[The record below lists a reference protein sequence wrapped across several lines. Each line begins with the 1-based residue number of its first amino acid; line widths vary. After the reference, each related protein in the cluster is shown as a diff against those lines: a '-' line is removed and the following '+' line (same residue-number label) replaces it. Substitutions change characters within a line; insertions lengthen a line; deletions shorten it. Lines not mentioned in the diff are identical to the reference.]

1 MENWGLSEW
10 LHWQE
15 ELNPKE
21 LDLNLKRVG
30 EVASRLDIQPPANRT
45 FLIAGTNGKGT
56 TLALIEDILIQKGL
70 KVGSYTS
77 PHLINYNE
85 RICINKLPIGDS
97 KLIDA
102 FKFIES
108 IRDEVPLTYFE
119 FGTLA
124 AFKILNDLNC
134 QAWLVEVGLGGR
146 LDATN
151 VITPSVSLITNV
163 DFDHQEWLGETI
175 EEIAREKAGIIAT
188 NTPSIFADSQVPKS
202 IEQAAFEKKSDL
214 HLLNRDFSWSS
225 NCESLEWRGKDSV
238 INSIMTP
245 LDWAEGE
252 SSDLAAAL
260 MAIEIVDSSLLPTTK
275 ELNHILKDFYVSGRF
290 EIIEKKQT
298 WILDVAHNPHAAV
311 NLKKRLESLHPYK
324 KITVVFSMMQDKDVI
339 GIVEVLDH
347 LVDHW
352 VVCEMN
358 TPRSHTAQTLEK
370 KLTDYGIT
378 NVTVESG
385 LLEAFSNIKNHSKKN
400 DRILITGSFE
410 IVGPAK
416 KWLDSE

>member
-15 ELNPKE
+15 ALNPKE
-21 LDLNLKRVG
+21 IDLNLKRVG
-30 EVASRLDIQPPANRT
+30 EVASRLDIRPPANRT

-151 VITPSVSLITNV
+151 IITPSVSLITNV
-163 DFDHQEWLGETI
+163 DFDHQEWLGETL
-175 EEIAREKAGIIAT
+175 EEIAREKAGIIAA
-188 NTPSIFADSQVPKS
+188 NTPSIFADSQVPKN
-202 IEQAAFEKKSDL
+202 IELTAFEKKSDL

-225 NCESLEWRGKDSV
+225 NCTTSEWRGKYAV
-238 INSIMTP
+238 INSIKTP
-245 LDWAEGE
+245 SDWAKGE

-275 ELNHILKDFYVSGRF
+275 ELNHILKDFSVSGRF

-298 WILDVAHNPHAAV
+298 WILDVAHNPHSAV
-311 NLKKRLESLHPYK
+311 NLKKRLESLPPYK
-324 KITVVFSMMQDKDVI
+324 KITAILSMMQDKDVI
-339 GIVEVLDH
+339 GFVAVLDD

-358 TPRSHTAQTLEK
+358 TPRSHTAQTLQK

-400 DRILITGSFE
+400 DRILVTGSFE

>member
-15 ELNPKE
+15 KLNPRE
-21 LDLNLKRVG
+21 IDLDLKRVG
-30 EVASRLDIQPPANRT
+30 DVASRLDITPPINKT

-70 KVGSYTS
+70 RVGSYTS

-85 RICINKLPIGDS
+85 RICINKLPIEDS
-97 KLIDA
+97 RLIDA
-102 FKFIES
+102 FKLIES
-108 IRDEVPLTYFE
+108 IRDDVLLTYFE

-124 AFKILNDLNC
+124 AFIILNDLNC
-134 QAWLVEVGLGGR
+134 QAWLIEVGLGGR

-163 DFDHQEWLGETI
+163 DFDHQEWLGETL
-175 EEIAREKAGIIAT
+175 EEIAQEKAGIITT
-188 NTPSIFADSQVPKS
+188 NTPSIFGDFPVPKS
-202 IEQAAFEKKSDL
+202 IEKKAFEKKSDL
-214 HLLNRDFSWSS
+214 YVLNRDFSWSS
-225 NCESLEWRGKDSV
+225 NCESSEWRGKDAV

-245 LDWAEGE
+245 SYWANGE
-252 SSDLAAAL
+252 NSDLAAAL
-260 MAIEIVDSSLLPTTK
+260 MAIEIVDSGLLPTTK
-275 ELNHILKDFYVSGRF
+275 ELNHILKDFSVSGRF
-290 EIIEKKQT
+290 EIIKKKQT
-298 WILDVAHNPHAAV
+298 WILDIAHNPHAAV

-324 KITVVFSMMQDKDVI
+324 KITAIFSMMQDKDVT
-339 GIVEVLDH
+339 GIVEVLDD

-358 TPRSHTAQTLEK
+358 APRSHTVQTLQK
-370 KLTDYGIT
+370 KLMDYGIT

-385 LLEAFSNIKNHSKKN
+385 PLEAFSNIKNHSKKN
-400 DRILITGSFE
+400 DRILVTGSFE

>member
-15 ELNPKE
+15 GLNPKE
-21 LDLNLKRVG
+21 IDLNLKRVG
-30 EVASRLDIQPPANRT
+30 EVASRLDIRPPVNRT

-56 TLALIEDILIQKGL
+56 TLALIEDILIYKGL

-108 IRDEVPLTYFE
+108 IRNEVPLTYFE

-151 VITPSVSLITNV
+151 IINPSISIITNV
-163 DFDHQEWLGETI
+163 DYDHQEWLGETL

-188 NTPSIFADSQVPKS
+188 DTPSIFADSQVPKS
-202 IEQAAFEKKSDL
+202 IKQIAFEKKSDL
-214 HLLNRDFSWSS
+214 HLLDRDFSWSS
-225 NCESLEWRGKDSV
+225 NCESSEWRGKDAV

-245 LDWAEGE
+245 SDWAEGE
-252 SSDLAAAL
+252 NSDLAAAL
-260 MAIEIVDSSLLPTTK
+260 MAIEILDSFLLPTTK
-275 ELNHILKDFYVSGRF
+275 ELNHILKEFSVSGRF

-324 KITVVFSMMQDKDVI
+324 KITAIFSMMQDKDVI
-339 GIVEVLDH
+339 GIVEVLDD

-352 VVCEMN
+352 IVCEMN
-358 TPRSHTAQTLEK
+358 SPRSHTAQTLQK
-370 KLTDYGIT
+370 KLTDFGIR

-385 LLEAFSNIKNHSKKN
+385 IDEAFSNIKNHSKKN
-400 DRILITGSFE
+400 DRILVTGSFE

-416 KWLDSE
+416 IWLDS

>member
-15 ELNPKE
+15 GLNPKE
-21 LDLNLKRVG
+21 IDLNLKRVG
-30 EVASRLDIQPPANRT
+30 EVASRLDIRPPVNRT

-56 TLALIEDILIQKGL
+56 TLALIENILIHKGL

-108 IRDEVPLTYFE
+108 IRNEVPLTYFE

-124 AFKILNDLNC
+124 AFKILNDLKC

-151 VITPSVSLITNV
+151 IINPSISIITNV
-163 DFDHQEWLGETI
+163 DYDHQEWLGETL

-188 NTPSIFADSQVPKS
+188 DTPSIFADSQVPKS
-202 IEQAAFEKKSDL
+202 IEQIAFEKKSDL
-214 HLLNRDFSWSS
+214 HLLDRDFSWSS
-225 NCESLEWRGKDSV
+225 NSESFEWHGKDVV

-245 LDWAEGE
+245 SDWAEGE
-252 SSDLAAAL
+252 SSDLASAL
-260 MAIEIVDSSLLPTTK
+260 MAIEILDSTLLPTTK
-275 ELNHILKDFYVSGRF
+275 ELNHILKEFSVSGRF

-324 KITVVFSMMQDKDVI
+324 KITVIFSMMQDKDVI
-339 GIVEVLDH
+339 GIVEVLDD

-352 VVCEMN
+352 IVCQMN
-358 TPRSHTAQTLEK
+358 TPRSHTAETLQK
-370 KLTDYGIT
+370 KLNDFGIT

-385 LLEAFSNIKNHSKKN
+385 LHEAFSNIKNHSKKN
-400 DRILITGSFE
+400 DRILVTGSFE

-416 KWLDSE
+416 IWLDS